1 MDDEGTEDVTET
13 GVDDIDDVDDYVDK
27 EPVGAESAEPDVL
40 LDVPL
45 LKVDEITLDVED
57 LRARVSLQA
66 EVLDLLRLNVGA
78 DVELGAVHLDIKGVE
93 AQALLKV
100 RLDNVVEVIGRV
112 LTTIDRNPDILRD
125 VTSGVG
131 TAVREVGTGAG
142 RTLDEVGR
150 GAGRAVEDVGRG
162 AGSAVEDVGRGAG
175 TALEDVGRG
184 AGSAVEG
191 VGRGAG
197 TAVERLGDDTG
208 SAVTGLAE
216 QSRSAATLEG
226 AAARVGE
233 TLPDTAEKVSDVPEA
248 ESGGAARARKPGGAT
263 GRAARKLAREEPTRR
278 RRAAEGGEGRAR
290 RTAEAPRRKVK
301 RVREQEPEDD
311 GRPP

>member
-13 GVDDIDDVDDYVDK
+13 DRDDVDDDDDYVEE
-27 EPVGAESAEPDVL
+27 EPVGAELTEPDVL

-78 DVELGAVHLDIKGVE
+78 DVELGSVHLDIKGVE

-162 AGSAVEDVGRGAG
+162 AGTAVEDVGRGAG
-175 TALEDVGRG
+175 TAVEDVGRG
-184 AGSAVEG
+184 AGTAVED

-197 TAVERLGDDTG
+197 TAVERLSDDAG
-208 SAVTGLAE
+208 GAVAGLAE
-216 QSRSAATLEG
+216 RTGDTAEG
-226 AAARVGE
+226 ATARVGE
-233 TLPDTAEKVSDVPEA
+233 TLPDAGEVVSDVPKA
-248 ESGGAARARKPGGAT
+248 ASGGAPHPEKAGGAT
-263 GRAARKLAREEPTRR
+263 GRAGRKPVREALARK
-278 RRAAEGGEGRAR
+278 RRAAEGGDGPAR
-290 RTAEAPRRKVK
+290 RTTEAPRRKVR
-301 RVREQEPEDD
+301 RVREQEAKDED
-311 GRPP
+311 RPP

>member
-13 GVDDIDDVDDYVDK
+13 DADDIGDYADE
-27 EPVGAESAEPDVL
+27 EPVSAELTEPDVL

-45 LKVDEITLDVED
+45 LKVDEIALDVED
-57 LRARVSLQA
+57 LRAKVSLQA

-78 DVELGAVHLDIKGVE
+78 YVELGAVHLDIKGVE
-93 AQALLKV
+93 AQAQLKV

-112 LTTIDRNPDILRD
+112 LTTLDRNPDILRD

-131 TAVREVGTGAG
+131 TAVSEVGTGAG

-162 AGSAVEDVGRGAG
+162 AGTAVEDVGRGAG
-175 TALEDVGRG
+175 TAVED
-184 AGSAVEG
+184 

-197 TAVERLGDDTG
+197 TAVEDVGRGAGTAVEDVGDDTG
-208 SAVTGLAE
+208 SAVAGLAE
-216 QSRSAATLEG
+216 RTGDTVEG
-226 AAARVGE
+226 TAARAGE
-233 TLPDTAEKVSDVPEA
+233 TLPDTAEKEPDVPKSA
-248 ESGGAARARKPGGAT
+248 SGGATRARKAGGAT
-263 GRAARKLAREEPTRR
+263 GRAERKLAREEPARR
-278 RRAAEGGEGRAR
+278 QRAAEGGEGRAR
-290 RTAEAPRRKVK
+290 RGAEAPRRKVK

>member
-1 MDDEGTEDVTET
+1 MDDEGTEDVTPT
-13 GVDDIDDVDDYVDK
+13 GYDDVDDDHDYIDDA
-27 EPVGAESAEPDVL
+27 PVGAELTEPDVL

-45 LKVDEITLDVED
+45 LKVDEIALDVQD

-66 EVLDLLRLNVGA
+66 EVLDLLRLSVGA
-78 DVELGAVHLDIKGVE
+78 DVELGSVHLDIKGVE

-142 RTLDEVGR
+142 HTLDEVGR
-150 GAGRAVEDVGRG
+150 GAGRVVEDVGRG
-162 AGSAVEDVGRGAG
+162 AGRVVEDVGRGAS
-175 TALEDVGRG
+175 T
-184 AGSAVEG
+184 AVEG

-197 TAVERLGDDTG
+197 TAVGRLGDEAG
-208 SAVTGLAE
+208 GAVAGLAE
-216 QSRSAATLEG
+216 RTGGTVEG
-226 AAARVGE
+226 AAARIGE
-233 TLPDTAEKVSDVPEA
+233 TLPDTARVVSDAPKAV
-248 ESGGAARARKPGGAT
+248 SGGAPRTGKAGGAT
-263 GRAARKLAREEPTRR
+263 GRAERKPGREAPARTRQ
-278 RRAAEGGEGRAR
+278 APEGGEGPLRRA
-290 RTAEAPRRKVK
+290 AEAPRRQ
-301 RVREQEPEDD
+301 VRRERETEDG

>member
-13 GVDDIDDVDDYVDK
+13 DADDIGDYADE
-27 EPVGAESAEPDVL
+27 EPVSAELTEPDVL

-45 LKVDEITLDVED
+45 LKVDEIALDVED
-57 LRARVSLQA
+57 LRAKVSLQA

-78 DVELGAVHLDIKGVE
+78 YVELGAVHLDIKGVE
-93 AQALLKV
+93 AQAQLKV

-112 LTTIDRNPDILRD
+112 LTTLDRNPDILRD

-131 TAVREVGTGAG
+131 TAVSEVGTGAG

-162 AGSAVEDVGRGAG
+162 AGTAVEDVGRGAG
-175 TALEDVGRG
+175 TAVED
-184 AGSAVEG
+184 

-197 TAVERLGDDTG
+197 TAVEDVGDDTG
-208 SAVTGLAE
+208 SAVAGLAE
-216 QSRSAATLEG
+216 RTGDTVEG
-226 AAARVGE
+226 TAARAGE
-233 TLPDTAEKVSDVPEA
+233 TLPDTAEKEPDVPKSA
-248 ESGGAARARKPGGAT
+248 SGGATRARKAGGAT
-263 GRAARKLAREEPTRR
+263 GRAERKLAREEPARR
-278 RRAAEGGEGRAR
+278 QRAAEGGEGRAR
-290 RTAEAPRRKVK
+290 RGAEAPRRKVK

>member
-1 MDDEGTEDVTET
+1 MDDEGAEDVTET
-13 GVDDIDDVDDYVDK
+13 DVDDIDDYADE
-27 EPVGAESAEPDVL
+27 EPVSAELAEPDVL

-45 LKVDEITLDVED
+45 LKVDEIALDVED
-57 LRARVSLQA
+57 LRAKVSLQA

-78 DVELGAVHLDIKGVE
+78 YVELGAVHLDIKGVE

-112 LTTIDRNPDILRD
+112 LTTIDRNPDVLRD
-125 VTSGVG
+125 VTSGIG

-150 GAGRAVEDVGRG
+150 GTARAVEDVGRG
-162 AGSAVEDVGRGAG
+162 AGTTVEDVGRVAGTTVEDVGRGAA
-175 TALEDVGRG
+175 T
-184 AGSAVEG
+184 
-191 VGRGAG
+191 
-197 TAVERLGDDTG
+197 TVERLGDDTG
-208 SAVTGLAE
+208 SAVAGLAE
-216 QSRSAATLEG
+216 RTGDTVEG

-233 TLPDTAEKVSDVPEA
+233 SLSDTAEKASDVPKVA
-248 ESGGAARARKPGGAT
+248 SGGATRARKAGGAT
-263 GRAARKLAREEPTRR
+263 GRAERKLAREEPARR
-278 RRAAEGGEGRAR
+278 QRAAEGGEGRVR
-290 RTAEAPRRKVK
+290 RGTEAPRRKVK